1 MTAPTPTRVWLEA
14 TADAGFGG
22 VGGVAN
28 NHANNHRGHGFGCG
42 EPRRDQHVANNH
54 ANNYGV
60 HR

>member
-28 NHANNHRGHGFGCG
+28 NHANNHKGHGFGCG
-42 EPRRDQHVANNH
+42 EPRRHQHVANNH
-54 ANNYGV
+54 ANKYGG